1 MVDGFWLLQYEGIQ
15 GSGGGVLVL
24 LNGRVFGG
32 DSAYYYTGSYETKG
46 PTLKARVQV
55 RNFLAGVASALGV
68 EGDFELDVV
77 GALEGDVIRGA
88 ASLVSTQGTGVA
100 IKLTRRAKL
109 TA

>member
-15 GSGGGVLVL
+15 GNGGGVLVL

-32 DSAYYYTGSYETKG
+32 DSAYYYMGSYQTIG

-55 RNFLAGVASALGV
+55 RKFLPGVANALGV

-77 GALEGDVIRGA
+77 GAVEGNVIRGT
-88 ASLVSTQGTGVA
+88 ASLVSTAGPGIA
-100 IKLTRRAKL
+100 IKLTQRAKL
-109 TA
+109 TT